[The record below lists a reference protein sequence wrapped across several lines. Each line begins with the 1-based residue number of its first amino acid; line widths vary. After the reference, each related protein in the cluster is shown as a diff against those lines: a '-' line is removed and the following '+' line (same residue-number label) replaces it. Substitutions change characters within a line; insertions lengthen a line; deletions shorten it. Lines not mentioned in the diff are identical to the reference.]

1 MNSLNIL
8 PFLFNLVLSF
18 NCSKEFTCQDYE
30 TNFED
35 IKICIDYDPLTRPQ
49 KVLNLNG
56 PNVLY
61 RQYLIQQVKHLDQLK
76 EEITIEGK
84 TTFEYQDLRLT
95 WPSECDENEK
105 FYDATLDTMDSF
117 WIHPMSH
124 LCSPHKWP
132 MEIGHHKWSLKA
144 IVIPNAK
151 HEGYNGSFLGSRVVT
166 KCHWSR
172 VRTTQIPLFSLLT
185 TSKSPHLP

>member
-1 MNSLNIL
+1 MFYSTLAQCLKITKNVAVI
-8 PFLFNLVLSF
+8 FLAFSI
-18 NCSKEFTCQDYE
+18 
-30 TNFED
+30 NFA
-35 IKICIDYDPLTRPQ
+35 KIDFFLAF
-49 KVLNLNG
+49 L
-56 PNVLY
+56 
-61 RQYLIQQVKHLDQLK
+61 
-76 EEITIEGK
+76 
-84 TTFEYQDLRLT
+84 
-95 WPSECDENEK
+95 
-105 FYDATLDTMDSF
+105 
-117 WIHPMSH
+117 MSH

-185 TSKSPHLP
+185 TSKSPHLPWKFITNCIISLIFQKNSWNAISRIFFEDQWKFLPWWLLSKSEYNGYLDQSGIYF

>member
-35 IKICIDYDPLTRPQ
+35 IKICIDYDPQKRPQ
-49 KVLNLNG
+49 SVLNLNG

-117 WIHPMSH
+117 WIHPMIFAS
-124 LCSPHKWP
+124 S
-132 MEIGHHKWSLKA
+132 IGLNDISMKKGFFRKPDRVDLFLKNVST
-144 IVIPNAK
+144 IN
-151 HEGYNGSFLGSRVVT
+151 
-166 KCHWSR
+166 
-172 VRTTQIPLFSLLT
+172 
-185 TSKSPHLP
+185 